1 MIAAPMSTSEI
12 LSEFLKLDQPLE
24 ISTFFKI
31 GTQLDLNSV
40 IESTVEHFVFAN
52 HKPTELDEITQIT
65 IHLESLETVQIGN
78 QKYTKADCSASIKIG
93 ENSNIVLNLTNL
105 IMILGYQSSGDYAQ
119 FTTFQIY
126 NHAKY
131 AMIE

>member
-12 LSEFLKLDQPLE
+12 LTELLKLDQPLE

-31 GTQLDLNSV
+31 GTELDLNSV
-40 IESTVEHFVFAN
+40 IESTIEHFVFADR
-52 HKPTELDEITQIT
+52 KPTELDEITRIT

-105 IMILGYQSSGDYAQ
+105 IMMLGYYNSGSYAQ